1 MFRNRCFKE
10 EPRCIARI
18 VSRLFPVVLARAEG
32 EVESPH
38 THTAETYT
46 SGNAN
51 SNPINF
57 EQLVAQARKE
67 EKDKL
72 YPRIKKLEDENAA
85 LLKSSND
92 SLLKIAALT
101 QEIEKIKGEGAE
113 KTSAEVKELEKK
125 LAAAEKA
132 LEDLKKSAVDEEAL
146 RASIEKEYSV
156 KLYIRDKVAEN
167 KDDILTILAE
177 GITGSTE
184 EEVDKAIQEAKEK
197 TLSVK
202 KDLGLVD
209 ESGNPV
215 STPQKKDK
223 TAKVSNPN
231 PAVGRADS
239 ELSIE
244 YLRGLDPRSKEYAEL
259 RKKMGLR

>member
-18 VSRLFPVVLARAEG
+18 VNRLFPVVLAHAEG
-32 EVESPH
+32 DETH
-38 THTAETYT
+38 THTETVA

-51 SNPINF
+51 NTSINF

-72 YPRIKKLEDENAA
+72 YPRIKKLEDENAV

-132 LEDLKKSAVDEEAL
+132 LEDLKKSAVDEAAL

-167 KDDILTILAE
+167 KDDILAILAE

-184 EEVDKAIQEAKEK
+184 EEVDKAIEAAKEK

-215 STPQKKDK
+215 STPPKKDK
-223 TAKVSNPN
+223 PAKVSNPN
-231 PAVGRADS
+231 PAMARVDS